1 MLTASFFK
9 TPKGPIGNTS
19 NSSGSRE
26 ISEPPRA
33 KTSWGNDTL
42 WYFIIWPG
50 LGKLIFQTQGPGRI
64 FIRTLFSYH
73 PPDNVLHSGYIPW
86 FRSGYFAPKHWRGTH
101 QGPITQCRSFF
112 HREYQRI
119 KTSVFRAGF
128 LGFVQTSSQISQAT
142 ETKLF
147 LTTAH
152 RAHVVLPFRNNDEI
166 YDIHEPNDPFGSLEL
181 REYLM
186 SLAWCWELS
195 MTS

>member
-1 MLTASFFK
+1 MKCRKTIWGYLECIVGTFLGLGVVDISRPNTAR
-9 TPKGPIGNTS
+9 NA
-19 NSSGSRE
+19 SGSHN
-26 ISEPPRA
+26 
-33 KTSWGNDTL
+33 T
-42 WYFIIWPG
+42 
-50 LGKLIFQTQGPGRI
+50 
-64 FIRTLFSYH
+64 
-73 PPDNVLHSGYIPW
+73 V
-86 FRSGYFAPKHWRGTH
+86 
-101 QGPITQCRSFF
+101 SFLLS
-112 HREYQRI
+112 QRI
-119 KTSVFRAGF
+119 KTNVFRAGF

-166 YDIHEPNDPFGSLEL
+166 YDIHEPNNPFGSLEL